1 MNSLTDK
8 FQQEVYAKTKKYQKI
23 YGFEIGTG
31 KNDTWNN
38 ESDAFKHAY
47 MQAIA
52 QFDWGS
58 VVSNTGGYYHEFVGL
73 LNKQSS

>member
-31 KNDTWNN
+31 KN
-38 ESDAFKHAY
+38 
-47 MQAIA
+47 
-52 QFDWGS
+52 
-58 VVSNTGGYYHEFVGL
+58 NT
-73 LNKQSS
+73 

>member
-31 KNDTWNN
+31 KMIHGIM
-38 ESDAFKHAY
+38 SQ
-47 MQAIA
+47 MR
-52 QFDWGS
+52 
-58 VVSNTGGYYHEFVGL
+58 SNMHICKQL
-73 LNKQSS
+73 LNLIGVVL